1 MNKKN
6 PRSRRRLYQGS
17 RVKTKRVATQKRNIS
32 KTKIKDGL
40 NSLFIWV
47 LVVVN
52 VILVASMVHKLITP
66 TSLPDGSIPQD
77 YVDPLKIEVW
87 NGCGLSGLASEFA
100 EFLQREKYDVVNV
113 TNAPRFDFEVSL
125 VIDRGRKDEKRI
137 KSLCESLGI
146 SEENIRRIATA
157 EMTSDATFIIGH
169 DYASLKS
176 YKQMH

>member
-1 MNKKN
+1 VNRKN
-6 PRSRRRLYQGS
+6 PRSGKRLYQGS
-17 RVKTKRVATQKRNIS
+17 RAKTKRVATQKRKIN

-47 LVVVN
+47 LVVIN

-66 TSLPDGSIPQD
+66 ATVPDSTIPQD
-77 YVDPLKIEVW
+77 YIDPLKVEVW
-87 NGCGLSGLASEFA
+87 NGCGISGLASEFA

-137 KSLCESLGI
+137 KALCESIGI
-146 SEENIRRIATA
+146 SEENIRRIANA

-169 DYASLKS
+169 DYASLKA